1 MFKDTLSPPLQWL
14 KNRAR
19 HLQRRYGIDRRLA
32 VFDARRD
39 FCDFT
44 QLRDAQLPK
53 LLKAIREEPKR
64 PTLVIITREPLLL
77 HRHQPRLGRRRLHQ
91 LPRGESRQPSECFA
105 PDTGI
110 EYAPGL
116 RLLLRLRA

>member
-1 MFKDTLSPPLQWL
+1 MFKDTLYSPPLQWL

-53 LLKAIREEPKR
+53 LLKAIREEPKQ
-64 PTLVIITREPLLL
+64 PTLVIITLPDGSQQR
-77 HRHQPRLGRRRLHQ
+77 RLGFYVHVMD
-91 LPRGESRQPSECFA
+91 GV
-105 PDTGI
+105 
-110 EYAPGL
+110 
-116 RLLLRLRA
+116 LRALALFPQARRISGRSA